1 MNVLE
6 AMKMS
11 GFAYVVLA
19 IIAFTVAG
27 LMHGMKM
34 FLKSRS
40 NKS

>member
-19 IIAFTVAG
+19 IIAFAVAG
-27 LMHGMKM
+27 LMQGMKM
-34 FLKSRS
+34 FLKRER
-40 NKS
+40 KS